1 MEFRAWREDKGNR
14 RKNQVMADLHP
25 ALPSLED
32 GIQEIVCKAKWK
44 WLPGNHGAEARV
56 RSWVGTAWKG
66 R

>member
-1 MEFRAWREDKGNR
+1 MEFRAWREDKGNK

-32 GIQEIVCKAKWK
+32 GIQEIVCKVTWK
-44 WLPGNHGAEARV
+44 WLTRNQGAEARV
-56 RSWVGTAWKG
+56 RNWVGTAQKE